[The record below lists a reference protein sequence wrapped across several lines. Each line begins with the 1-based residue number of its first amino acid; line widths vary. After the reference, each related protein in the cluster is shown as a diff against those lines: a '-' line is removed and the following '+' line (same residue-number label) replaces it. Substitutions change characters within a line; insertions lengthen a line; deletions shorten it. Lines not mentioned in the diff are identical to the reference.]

1 MSAPGIS
8 IWTTRREGDYK
19 TASGTSLSSPLT
31 AGVVALMM
39 SANSKLSSLE
49 IESLLFSSAIDLGA
63 AGRDTYYG
71 YGRIDAA
78 AAVQA
83 SIGGATVQDTEA
95 PSVLILNPLEGAVV
109 NGLVP
114 VDINAFDNVGVSR
127 AELWVN
133 GTNVATDS
141 SSPFAFTWDSAGMQ
155 NGGATLTVLVF
166 DAANNMG
173 TSSINV
179 TVDNPAQPIVQDT
192 EPPVVTITN
201 PVAGNVLGN
210 VTISVNASDN
220 SSTADIALA
229 VYIDGVLKA
238 TGTGGTLSTTWNTR
252 TKGLKAGTTHTIKA
266 TATDAAGNMSAASVN
281 VTIAK

>member
-1 MSAPGIS
+1 
-8 IWTTRREGDYK
+8 
-19 TASGTSLSSPLT
+19 
-31 AGVVALMM
+31 
-39 SANSKLSSLE
+39 
-49 IESLLFSSAIDLGA
+49 
-63 AGRDTYYG
+63 
-71 YGRIDAA
+71 
-78 AAVQA
+78 
-83 SIGGATVQDTEA
+83 
-95 PSVLILNPLEGAVV
+95 
-109 NGLVP
+109 
-114 VDINAFDNVGVSR
+114 
-127 AELWVN
+127 
-133 GTNVATDS
+133 
-141 SSPFAFTWDSAGMQ
+141 
-155 NGGATLTVLVF
+155 
-166 DAANNMG
+166 MG

-201 PVAGNVLGN
+201 PVAGNVSGN

>member
-1 MSAPGIS
+1 
-8 IWTTRREGDYK
+8 
-19 TASGTSLSSPLT
+19 LT
-31 AGVVALMM
+31 AGVIALMM

-49 IESLLFSSAIDLGA
+49 IESLLFSSALDLGA
-63 AGRDTYYG
+63 AGRDPYYG
-71 YGRIDAA
+71 YGRVDAA

-114 VDINAFDNVGVSR
+114 VDIDASDNVGVSR

-141 SSPFAFTWDSAGMQ
+141 SPPFAFTWDSAGMQ
-155 NGGATLTVLVF
+155 NGSTTLTVLVF

-179 TVDNPAQPIVQDT
+179 TVDNPTQPIAVDT

-201 PVAGNVLGN
+201 PVAGNVSGN
-210 VTISVNASDN
+210 VSGTVTISVNASDN

-229 VYIDGVLKA
+229 VYIDDVLKA

-252 TKGLKAGTTHTIKA
+252 AKSLKAGTTHTIKA
-266 TATDAAGNMSAASVN
+266 TATDAAGNMSSASVN
-281 VTIAK
+281 VIIAK